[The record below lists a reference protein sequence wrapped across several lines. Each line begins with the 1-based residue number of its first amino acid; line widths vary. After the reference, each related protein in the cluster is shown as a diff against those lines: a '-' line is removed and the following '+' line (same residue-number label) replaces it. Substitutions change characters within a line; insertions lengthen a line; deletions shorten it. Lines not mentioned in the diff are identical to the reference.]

1 MARRSEADR
10 QVIHLAAS
18 NGGHLDLL
26 IAVKD
31 ALRGYTRVWITPDS
45 APADELRRQG
55 ETVHSVPRYDRQLMG
70 KAFLRS
76 VAEAARLVASERPR
90 LVVTSGAGAMLP
102 FCALARATGA
112 RLIFVE
118 TMARVTSRSASGT
131 VLSRLASNVLVQ
143 WPEAVPL
150 YPRSKLCNPALLEE
164 VAPSGY
170 AGDGTFVAVGT
181 HRQPFDRLLQIVDDA
196 ARGGALPLPVHAQL
210 GVSQYR
216 PRHYQGVD
224 WLTPDE
230 IDEAIGRAQCVV
242 THAGSGLISAALRNG
257 RRPLVLP
264 RLAGLGEHV
273 DDHQEQLAWKLGTL
287 GLVVRLNDEISLD
300 DIERATAPLPVP
312 DMRSAPSVTQALE
325 RELSAGLK

>member
-1 MARRSEADR
+1 MARRPEADR

-31 ALRGYTRVWITPDS
+31 ALHGYTRVWITPDS

-76 VAEAARLVASERPR
+76 VAEATRLVATERPR

-102 FCALARATGA
+102 FCVLARASGA

-118 TMARVTSRSASGT
+118 TMARVTSRSASGA

-164 VAPSGY
+164 VGPAGRV
-170 AGDGTFVAVGT
+170 GDGTFVAVGT
-181 HRQPFDRLLQIVDDA
+181 HRQPFDRLLEMVDQA
-196 ARGGALPLPVHAQL
+196 AERGELPLPVCAQV
-210 GVSQYR
+210 GVSQYK
-216 PRHYQGVD
+216 PRYYQGVE
-224 WLTPDE
+224 WLPPDE
-230 IDEAIGRAQCVV
+230 IDEAIGGAQCVV
-242 THAGSGLISAALRNG
+242 THAGSGLISAALKKG

-264 RLAGLGEHV
+264 RTAALGEHV

-287 GLVVRLNDEISLD
+287 GLVVRLNDQISQED
-300 DIERATAPLPVP
+300 VERASAPLPIP
-312 DMRSAPSVTQALE
+312 DMRSAPSVTQALK
-325 RELSAGLK
+325 RELAAGRT